1 MGLGEK
7 EVKEDNPSEG
17 MYVRY
22 YLIQNMFLILTD
34 KNLIIISIMARCQ
47 VHQVTHKSLE
57 NNHHLALLVF
67 SLVSRYIQECVH
79 TCTQSS
85 LKWRVLYLTEKG
97 KVIITT

>member
-1 MGLGEK
+1 MPGSPSYTQIFGEQSP
-7 EVKEDNPSEG
+7 PSFTG
-17 MYVRY
+17 
-22 YLIQNMFLILTD
+22 
-34 KNLIIISIMARCQ
+34 
-47 VHQVTHKSLE
+47 
-57 NNHHLALLVF
+57 F